1 VADDP
6 AALAARMNEVVQKG
20 RAEYPDFDTAAGY
33 VVSMSADQMELRHA
47 LGELGDDAHRVVARL
62 ADDPDEAAR
71 LLALRGSKLGAA
83 LGKFA
88 AKAATSAAPKP
99 AATQAEPKPK
109 PKAIDLYDPN
119 LSKADFNAELDRRER
134 EKRGVREERAKSYMR
149 LMRK

>member
-20 RAEYPDFDTAAGY
+20 RAEFPDFDTAAGY

-47 LGELGDDAHRVVARL
+47 LGELGEDAHRVVARL

-71 LLALRGSKLGAA
+71 LLALRGPRLGAA

-88 AKAATSAAPKP
+88 AKAATPATPKQAITQAAPK
-99 AATQAEPKPK
+99 AKGV
-109 PKAIDLYDPN
+109 DLYDPN
-119 LSKADFNAELDRRER
+119 LSKADFNAELDRRDR
-134 EKRGVREERAKSYMR
+134 EKRAARVGSAKNYMR
-149 LMRK
+149 IMRK

>member
-1 VADDP
+1 MADDP

-33 VVSMSADQMELRHA
+33 VVSMSADQMELRHV
-47 LGELGDDAHRVVARL
+47 LGELGDDAHRVVAHL

-71 LLALRGSKLGAA
+71 VLALRGPKLGAA

-88 AKAATSAAPKP
+88 ARAATSATPKP
-99 AATQAEPKPK
+99 AATQAAPK